1 MEQKDTQSINPSG
14 EKEAQN
20 ASEAGAAEA
29 VEVQN
34 ASGPDAVDAIETQ
47 DASGVNTAEAVEAQ
61 NISGADTAKAQDAS
75 EAGTAEVQSISGAD
89 AAETQNASE
98 VGAAEM
104 QSISGADA
112 AETMNAPA
120 TGAEGS
126 EAGSG
131 VSVTEPEKTP
141 DTDVRLAG
149 SNREG
154 VKGSPSVGAVELPSL
169 ELLEAELKKEQ
180 YKRSYRRVL
189 KSTAFSLMVVAAVAV
204 LIAVLLLPVL
214 QISGTSM
221 TDTLQNEDI
230 VVAVNSSKFKTGDV
244 VAFYYN
250 NNILIKRVI
259 ASSGDWV
266 DIDEDGNVYVNEVKL
281 DEPYVKEL
289 ALGECDIDLPYQV
302 PDKKCFV
309 MGDHRATSIDS
320 RSTAVGCVSDDA
332 VVGKILFRVWPLS
345 EIGFVK

>member
-1 MEQKDTQSINPSG
+1 MEQKDTQNINPSG
-14 EKEAQN
+14 PTEEQDAPAASAIEPIEAQS
-20 ASEAGAAEA
+20 A
-29 VEVQN
+29 
-34 ASGPDAVDAIETQ
+34 P
-47 DASGVNTAEAVEAQ
+47 
-61 NISGADTAKAQDAS
+61 GADTA
-75 EAGTAEVQSISGAD
+75 ET
-89 AAETQNASE
+89 AETQNAP
-98 VGAAEM
+98 AAGIAE
-104 QSISGADA
+104 A
-112 AETMNAPA
+112 AAQNAPA
-120 TGAEGS
+120 AGVAEAAGEQKPPAA
-126 EAGSG
+126 EAAGG
-131 VSVTEPEKTP
+131 QDTLVT
-141 DTDVRLAG
+141 
-149 SNREG
+149 S
-154 VKGSPSVGAVELPSL
+154 SVELPSL